1 MLIKRRKHSVPTLN
15 TTSTADISFMLL
27 TFFLV
32 TSSMDVDR
40 GLVRQL
46 PPMDK
51 DEQTDESKD
60 VARENTMSFS
70 ITAHNEVML
79 NEKPVEMDN
88 LRQRIADFLRQRGAK
103 HLILVDASPDADYN
117 TYFTLENEIVAA
129 YNAVRNAEAMRRY
142 NREYAR
148 LNDEEK
154 NAIRD
159 AYPQHLSE
167 TYNTAKT
174 AKGGAQ

>member
-1 MLIKRRKHSVPTLN
+1 
-15 TTSTADISFMLL
+15 
-27 TFFLV
+27 
-32 TSSMDVDR
+32 MDVDR

-60 VARENTMSFS
+60 VARESTMSFS

-129 YNAVRNAEAMRRY
+129 YNTVRNAEAMRRY
-142 NREYAR
+142 NCEYAR
-148 LNDEEK
+148 LNDDQK

-159 AYPQHLSE
+159 VYPQHLSE